1 MSGASAIHLNVF
13 APKVIAKFGT
23 DEQKQR
29 MLPPIIR
36 GEIMASFAV
45 TEPDAG
51 LDTTN
56 IKTKA
61 VRQGDR
67 YIVNGR
73 KVWPT
78 LAQRATKL
86 FLLTRQ
92 TGRPSARERG
102 GK

>member
-1 MSGASAIHLNVF
+1 MMQAIAESGAGMSGASAIHLNVF

-23 DEQKQR
+23 EEQKQR

-56 IKTKA
+56 IKHKA
-61 VRQGDR
+61 VSQGNR
-67 YIVNGR
+67 YLVTGR
-73 KVWPT
+73 KAWTT
-78 LAQRATKL
+78 LAPH
-86 FLLTRQ
+86 Q
-92 TGRPSARERG
+92 TEGPREG
-102 GK
+102 

>member
-73 KVWPT
+73 KVWTT
-78 LAQRATKL
+78 LAQR
-86 FLLTRQ
+86 
-92 TGRPSARERG
+92 SEERRV
-102 GK
+102 GKECVGTCRSRGSPYQ